1 VQERI
6 VDLFALRAQARTEN
20 PEAAADKTIN
30 GLVALLATRGLGK
43 STELV
48 QLPASAAYKEYARTR
63 LLSDPRTRRWVHHP
77 HSAVSPTLSPVVS
90 VLSFNS
96 EMENGTNSIGLRII
110 FGTIRAMGL
119 AYICWAQFVAK
130 FKNVTISATEAV
142 QMIHEGYGGE
152 PRRVLLCVDELSKAG
167 PDDEVIMDQLGSV
180 LGRDGN
186 CDVVVTSL
194 SLEYL
199 QNLTTASQRPV
210 LYVPLHPLA
219 SDAHPLAAEA
229 ATAVLNACGG
239 ADLSGVPYKV
249 GFLKSAHIL
258 ASGHPRTLAKLEKQL
273 KDGTTTVA
281 LADELKKLANV
292 CSSFD
297 FLWGLCQQV
306 VSIPSCLVAPGDPA
320 NVRLILST
328 VEHLETSVQLRS
340 AMNRSYV
347 QLCGPAASGS
357 YRVTTTL
364 AVLLRLAVA
373 ALTPGGLSPCAPP
386 STPLSSEQKAIHAF
400 GALLGS
406 VKETAVPSVPLLW
419 ERCRMLSTVM
429 RMLDGGSERS
439 SLFQISGGVIKNRAR
454 FASYEGLK
462 FVAAGK
468 PVEYEYGYLVV
479 PPPQISGYDYTVFGQ
494 DEWERRTV
502 VYEEIKVRKS
512 SKSGETYAKIVANK
526 VRLTLAQHFV
536 EQRTGPVIDG
546 DFKCHFRRIAFLFS
560 RYEDEVPPTLAE
572 VTLEINAALARELD
586 ANVMQDWVQAALYV
600 EEAWEENVG
609 FLKRAKIPATL
620 PVAELVR
627 SVEWA

>member
-6 VDLFALRAQARTEN
+6 VHLFALRAQARTEN
-20 PEAAADKTIN
+20 PEAATDKTIN

-48 QLPASAAYKEYARTR
+48 QLPASAAYKEYAMTR
-63 LLSDPRTRRWVHHP
+63 LLSDPRTRRRVHHA

-96 EMENGTNSIGLRII
+96 EMENGANSIGLRII

-130 FKNVTISATEAV
+130 FKNVAISATEAV
-142 QMIHEGYGGE
+142 KMIHEGYGGE

-199 QNLTTASQRPV
+199 QNLTT
-210 LYVPLHPLA
+210 
-219 SDAHPLAAEA
+219 AAEA

-281 LADELKKLANV
+281 LADELKKPANV

-479 PPPQISGYDYTVFGQ
+479 PPPQISGYDYAVFGQ

-609 FLKRAKIPATL
+609 FLKRVDMQKCMIPATL

>member
-1 VQERI
+1 
-6 VDLFALRAQARTEN
+6 
-20 PEAAADKTIN
+20 
-30 GLVALLATRGLGK
+30 
-43 STELV
+43 
-48 QLPASAAYKEYARTR
+48 
-63 LLSDPRTRRWVHHP
+63 
-77 HSAVSPTLSPVVS
+77 
-90 VLSFNS
+90 
-96 EMENGTNSIGLRII
+96 
-110 FGTIRAMGL
+110 MGL

-468 PVEYEYGYLVV
+468 PVEYEDGYLVV